1 MCPYTNKSTVSTLA
15 NAGEGQDG
23 VRQHPPGPGGRDIQD
38 VRGKGGR
45 RWGGEE
51 REHHVNISKL

>member
-38 VRGKGGR
+38 VRGKEGQ
-45 RWGGEE
+45 GGE
-51 REHHVNISKL
+51 VKNMNIM